1 MLAILC
7 VFFFDLIYK
16 LYFLCPRRGSWCQEF
31 PKLVNDPKALG
42 KPESAGC
49 VTPLG
54 CVTLGL
60 PWNHDNGLLGLLVY
74 VVIIWV
80 IIWNYSVF
88 FLNSVISLVVL
99 LILFKT
105 SYNMNV

>member
-7 VFFFDLIYK
+7 VFFLHLIYK
-16 LYFLCPRRGSWCQEF
+16 LYFLCPRRGAWCQEF

-42 KPESAGC
+42 QPESAGC

-74 VVIIWV
+74 VAT
-80 IIWNYSVF
+80 IWNYRVV

-99 LILFKT
+99 LILFAI